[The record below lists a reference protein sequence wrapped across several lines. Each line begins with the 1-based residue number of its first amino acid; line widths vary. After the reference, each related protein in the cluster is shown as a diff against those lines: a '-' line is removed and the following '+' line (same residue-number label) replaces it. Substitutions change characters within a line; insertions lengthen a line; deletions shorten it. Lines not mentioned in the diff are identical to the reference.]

1 MLSDDDYCDADE
13 LDFVAQTTF
22 EETVRRMQPYINSLK
37 ARINQLEKQLE
48 AHQQIQSAANIREC
62 YYSTNL
68 HQGQV
73 QYLRD
78 GTLEQ
83 SEDSSTE
90 A

>member
-1 MLSDDDYCDADE
+1 MDDDYCDADE
-13 LDFVAQTTF
+13 LDFVAQRTA
-22 EETVRRMQPYINSLK
+22 EETIRRMQPYINRLK
-37 ARINQLEKQLE
+37 ERINQLEKQLE
-48 AHQQIQSAANIREC
+48 AHQQIQSAADVRER

-73 QYLRD
+73 QYLCD

-83 SEDSSTE
+83 STDSSTE

>member
-1 MLSDDDYCDADE
+1 MDDDYCDADE
-13 LDFVAQTTF
+13 LDFVAQRTA
-22 EETVRRMQPYINSLK
+22 EETIRRMQPYINRLK
-37 ARINQLEKQLE
+37 ERINQLEKQLE
-48 AHQQIQSAANIREC
+48 AHQQIQSAADVRER

-83 SEDSSTE
+83 SEDCPTE
-90 A
+90 T

>member
-1 MLSDDDYCDADE
+1 MDDDYCDADE
-13 LDFVAQTTF
+13 LDFVAQRTA
-22 EETVRRMQPYINSLK
+22 EETIRRMQPYINRLK
-37 ARINQLEKQLE
+37 ERINQLEKQLE
-48 AHQQIQSAANIREC
+48 AHQQIQSAADVRER

-83 SEDSSTE
+83 STDSSTE